1 MELNCKAGTAKS
13 NGEVREACQSTGQQ
27 RALEKNSTSE
37 RWKRLQWWRLVSN
50 FGLISSVIR
59 MSEADVLPVVDDFIL
74 AFQLVI

>member
-1 MELNCKAGTAKS
+1 MEMNFKAGTAKS

-59 MSEADVLPVVDDFIL
+59 MSETDALPVVDASFP
-74 AFQLVI
+74 AFQLFI